1 MQKFIIAAT
10 AVFLTVGAASA
21 QAVFGTGS
29 WSGSESGA
37 AFSGQTSAGTVLNG
51 VASATNTTE
60 MAMGSTGSAVGY
72 TGLGFGGAIS
82 GSASGTTVNGGVKNE
97 STGGS
102 LGFGASSASGT
113 YGGTNGSNAGAFG
126 GFGFKFP

>member
-1 MQKFIIAAT
+1 MQKFMIAAT

-37 AFSGQTSAGTVLNG
+37 SFNGQSNAGTIGTG
-51 VASATNTTE
+51 VATATNTTN
-60 MAMGSTGSAVGY
+60 MALGSTGSAVGY

-82 GSASGTTVNGGVKNE
+82 GSATGTTANGGATNN

-113 YGGTNGSNAGAFG
+113 YGGSNGSTSGAFG
-126 GFGFKFP
+126 GFGFMWP